1 MLLVISTSMGRNK
14 RPTKHAIITLLFFG
28 VYVKI
33 NCMERKDLQ
42 KNKSE
47 MQNELLPE
55 YDLKKLRVRG
65 VGPGRKSFAGKPI
78 IKLEPDVSE
87 VFPDTAAVNEALR
100 FLIRVTK
107 ENNAATK

>member
-65 VGPGRKSFAGKPI
+65 VGPGRKSFAGKPVI
-78 IKLEPDVSE
+78 QLEPDVAE
-87 VFPDTAAVNEALR
+87 VFPDAASVNEALR
-100 FLIRVTK
+100 FLIRITK
-107 ENNAATK
+107 ENNTAVQ

>member
-55 YDLKKLRVRG
+55 YDLKKLRTRG